1 MSDKET
7 KIIPENIDDKLF
19 VLKYKPAEGCHLCVN
34 LENCKKC
41 TNKPCVSFCPAMF
54 TNGMKRSNNFSSVM
68 KTVWN
73 AALAELAVLTRVLI
87 GIILKADTVSP
98 SNSARGKL

>member
-41 TNKPCVSFCPAMF
+41 TNKPCVSFCPAH
-54 TNGMKRSNNFSSVM
+54 VYE
-68 KTVWN
+68 WN
-73 AALAELAVLTRVLI
+73 EEEQKLLI
-87 GIILKADTVSP
+87 GYENCLECGACRIGCPYQSIDWNYPEGGHGVTFKFS
-98 SNSARGKL
+98 